1 MAAQITTQTI
11 ILLFTLMIYLIIIF
25 VFNKAR
31 VKYAGGKVGKVVNLI
46 LVTVCLLFIA
56 DYVIFFKSFVN
67 GDILEIIRALFRT
80 AALSFLAYG
89 GAKMA
94 DS

>member
-1 MAAQITTQTI
+1 MTAQTI
-11 ILLFTLMIYLIIIF
+11 ILIFTLVIYLIIIF

-31 VKYAGGKVGKVVNLI
+31 IKYAGGKVGKVVNLI

-56 DYVIFFKSFVN
+56 DYVVIFDKVI
-67 GDILEIIRALFRT
+67 DTDVLEIIKALFRT
-80 AALSFLAYG
+80 SALAFLAYG
-89 GAKMA
+89 GAKVA

>member
-1 MAAQITTQTI
+1 MTAQMI
-11 ILLFTLMIYLIIIF
+11 ISIFTLVIYLIIIF

-31 VKYAGGKVGKVVNLI
+31 IKYTGGKVGTVINLI
-46 LVTVCLLFIA
+46 LITVCLLFVA
-56 DYVIFFKSFVN
+56 DHVVIFDQILGTEVL
-67 GDILEIIRALFRT
+67 DIIKALFRT

-89 GAKMA
+89 GAKIA

>member
-1 MAAQITTQTI
+1 VTAQMI
-11 ILLFTLMIYLIIIF
+11 ISIFTLVIYLIIIF

-31 VKYAGGKVGKVVNLI
+31 IRYAGGKVGKVINLI
-46 LVTVCLLFIA
+46 LITVCLLFVA
-56 DYVIFFKSFVN
+56 DYVTIFDQII
-67 GDILEIIRALFRT
+67 GPEILDIIKALFRT

-89 GAKMA
+89 GAKIA

>member
-1 MAAQITTQTI
+1 
-11 ILLFTLMIYLIIIF
+11 

-31 VKYAGGKVGKVVNLI
+31 IKYSGGKVGKVVNLI
-46 LVTVCLLFIA
+46 LITVSLFFIA
-56 DYVIFFKSFVN
+56 DYVVIFDQLIDVN
-67 GDILEIIRALFRT
+67 VLEIARALFRT

-89 GAKMA
+89 GAKIA

>member
-1 MAAQITTQTI
+1 MTAQMI
-11 ILLFTLMIYLIIIF
+11 ISVFTLVIYLIIIF

-31 VKYAGGKVGKVVNLI
+31 KKYAGGKVGTVINLI
-46 LVTVCLLFIA
+46 LVTVTLLFIA
-56 DYVIFFKSFVN
+56 DYVAILEPVVN
-67 GDILEIIRALFRT
+67 KDLLEIIRALFRT

-89 GAKMA
+89 GSKVA

>member
-1 MAAQITTQTI
+1 MTAQTI
-11 ILLFTLMIYLIIIF
+11 ISVFTLVIYLIIIF

-31 VKYAGGKVGKVVNLI
+31 VKYAGGKVGKVINLI
-46 LVTVCLLFIA
+46 LVTACLLFIA
-56 DYVIFFKSFVN
+56 DYVVILDKFV
-67 GDILEIIRALFRT
+67 DQDLLEIVRALFRT

-89 GAKMA
+89 GAKVA

>member
-1 MAAQITTQTI
+1 MTAQMI
-11 ILLFTLMIYLIIIF
+11 ISIFTLVIYLIIIF

-31 VKYAGGKVGKVVNLI
+31 IRYAGGKVGKVINLI
-46 LVTVCLLFIA
+46 LITVCLLFVA
-56 DYVIFFKSFVN
+56 DYVTIFDQIIDPEIL
-67 GDILEIIRALFRT
+67 DIIKALFRT

-89 GAKMA
+89 GAKIA

>member
-1 MAAQITTQTI
+1 MTAQMI
-11 ILLFTLMIYLIIIF
+11 ISVFTLVIYLIIIF

-31 VKYAGGKVGKVVNLI
+31 SKYAGGKVGTVVNLI

-56 DYVIFFKSFVN
+56 DYVVILQPFLDKEIL
-67 GDILEIIRALFRT
+67 DIARALFRT

-89 GAKMA
+89 GAKVA

>member
-1 MAAQITTQTI
+1 MTAQTI
-11 ILLFTLMIYLIIIF
+11 ILIFTLVIYLIIIF

-31 VKYAGGKVGKVVNLI
+31 IKYEGGKVGKVINLI
-46 LVTVCLLFIA
+46 LVTVCLFFVA
-56 DYVIFFKSFVN
+56 DYVIIFDRFAN
-67 GDILEIIRALFRT
+67 ADILEIIRALFRT

-89 GAKMA
+89 GAKIA

>member
-1 MAAQITTQTI
+1 MTAQTI
-11 ILLFTLMIYLIIIF
+11 ILIFTLVIYLIIIF

-31 VKYAGGKVGKVVNLI
+31 VKYAGGKVGKVINLI
-46 LVTVCLLFIA
+46 LVTASLLFIA
-56 DYVIFFKSFVN
+56 DYVIIFDKLIPY
-67 GDILEIIRALFRT
+67 DILEIVRALFRT

-89 GAKMA
+89 GSKIS

>member
-1 MAAQITTQTI
+1 MTTQMI
-11 ILLFTLMIYLIIIF
+11 ISVFTLIIYLIIIF

-31 VKYAGGKVGKVVNLI
+31 IKYAGGKVGKVINLI
-46 LVTVCLLFIA
+46 LVTVSLLFIA
-56 DYVIFFKSFVN
+56 DYVTILGSFV
-67 GDILEIIRALFRT
+67 DHEILDTIRALFRT

-89 GAKMA
+89 GSKVA

>member
-1 MAAQITTQTI
+1 MTAQTI
-11 ILLFTLMIYLIIIF
+11 ILIFTLVIYLIIIF

-31 VKYAGGKVGKVVNLI
+31 VKYAGGKVGKVINLI
-46 LVTVCLLFIA
+46 LITVCLLFVA
-56 DYVIFFKSFVN
+56 DYVVIFDPVV
-67 GDILEIIRALFRT
+67 DVDVLEIIRALFRT

-89 GAKMA
+89 GAKVA

>member
-1 MAAQITTQTI
+1 MTAQMI
-11 ILLFTLMIYLIIIF
+11 ISVFTLVIYLIIIF

-31 VKYAGGKVGKVVNLI
+31 VKYTGGKVGKVINLI
-46 LVTVCLLFIA
+46 LVTVCLLFVA
-56 DYVIFFKSFVN
+56 DYVTILDPVV
-67 GDILEIIRALFRT
+67 DTEVLEIVRALFRT

-89 GAKMA
+89 GAKVA

>member
-1 MAAQITTQTI
+1 MTAQTI
-11 ILLFTLMIYLIIIF
+11 IMIFTLVIYLIIIF

-31 VKYAGGKVGKVVNLI
+31 IKYAGGKVGKVINLI
-46 LVTVCLLFIA
+46 IITVCLLFIA
-56 DYVIFFKSFVN
+56 DYVIIFDKVVDA
-67 GDILEIIRALFRT
+67 DILETVRALFRT

-89 GAKMA
+89 GAKVA

>member
-1 MAAQITTQTI
+1 MTAQTI
-11 ILLFTLMIYLIIIF
+11 ILIFTLVIYLIIIF

-31 VKYAGGKVGKVVNLI
+31 IKYAGGKVGTVIKLI
-46 LVTVCLLFIA
+46 LITVCLLFIA
-56 DYVIFFKSFVN
+56 DYVVIFDRIMDTEV
-67 GDILEIIRALFRT
+67 LEVIRALFRT

-89 GAKMA
+89 GAKVA

>member
-1 MAAQITTQTI
+1 MTAQTI
-11 ILLFTLMIYLIIIF
+11 ILIFTLVIYLIIIF

-31 VKYAGGKVGKVVNLI
+31 MKYAGGKVGKVINLI

-56 DYVIFFKSFVN
+56 DYVVIFDRVV
-67 GDILEIIRALFRT
+67 DDEILEIIRSLFRT

-89 GAKMA
+89 GAKVA

>member
-1 MAAQITTQTI
+1 MTAQTI
-11 ILLFTLMIYLIIIF
+11 ILIFTLVIYLIIIF

-31 VKYAGGKVGKVVNLI
+31 IKYAGGKVGKVINLI

-56 DYVIFFKSFVN
+56 DYVVIFDQLM
-67 GDILEIIRALFRT
+67 GTEILEIIRALFRT

-89 GAKMA
+89 GAKVA

>member
-1 MAAQITTQTI
+1 MTAQTI
-11 ILLFTLMIYLIIIF
+11 ILIFTLVIYLIIIF

-31 VKYAGGKVGKVVNLI
+31 IKYAGGKVGKVINLI

-56 DYVIFFKSFVN
+56 DYVVIFDTFIDT
-67 GDILEIIRALFRT
+67 DILEIVKSLFRT

-89 GAKMA
+89 GTKVT